1 MKDFLEELEI
11 GEGKVKLSKEEIKSI
26 LAKHGDY
33 IKIETEKV
41 DNKYKDQLEDN
52 KTTISELKAQIEKAP
67 KSDEMESL
75 KSKIAEY
82 EEKENQ
88 RNAQIKAKEEDDI
101 LTNNINSVFGNK
113 KFVNDFT
120 KNAIMNEIKTAL
132 KDSANIGKS
141 AKDLFEEITN
151 GKDGIFANPN
161 QIINMPSVDEGMEN
175 TVSKEAFDKMGY
187 KERIEFKES
196 NPELFNKYNNE

>member
-11 GEGKVKLSKEEIKSI
+11 GESKVKLSGEDIKNI
-26 LAKHGDY
+26 LKKHGEY
-33 IKIETEKV
+33 IKVETEKV
-41 DNKYKDQLEDN
+41 ETKYKDQIEDN
-52 KTTISELKAQIEKAP
+52 KTTINDLKAQIEKAP

-75 KSKIAEY
+75 KTKIAEY
-82 EEKENQ
+82 EQKEAD
-88 RNAQIKAKEEDDI
+88 RTAQLKAKQEDDI
-101 LTNNINSVFGNK
+101 LTKNINEVFGDK

-120 KNAIMNEIKTAL
+120 KNAIVDQIKTAL
-132 KDSANIGKS
+132 KDSANMGKS

-161 QIINMPSVDEGMEN
+161 KIADMPGVDEGIEN
-175 TVSKEAFDKMGY
+175 TVSKDAFDKMGY
-187 KERIEFKES
+187 KERLELKQS

>member
-11 GEGKVKLSKEEIKSI
+11 GEGKVKLSKEDIKNI
-26 LAKHGDY
+26 LKKHGEY
-33 IKIETEKV
+33 IKTETDKV
-41 DNKYKDQLEDN
+41 EADYKQQIEDN

-67 KSDEMESL
+67 KTDEMESL
-75 KSKIAEY
+75 KSKIADY
-82 EEKENQ
+82 EQKEADRTAKQ
-88 RNAQIKAKEEDDI
+88 KAKEEDDI
-101 LTNNINSVFGNK
+101 LTNNINQVFGDK

-132 KDSANIGKS
+132 KDSANMGKS

-161 QIINMPSVDEGMEN
+161 QVVDMPAIDENVEN
-175 TVSKEAFDKMGY
+175 AVSKAEFDKMGY
-187 KERIEFKES
+187 KERLELKQS
-196 NPELFNKYNNE
+196 NPELFNKYNNQ